1 MSKKIT
7 LNYKNIIIVEHHF
20 FVNTAL
26 KMIFIPSSSYTLGII
41 NIEVDWYRDF
51 KNFSG
56 LEILL
61 KDGLKNYSKKYTI
74 DY

>member
-1 MSKKIT
+1 
-7 LNYKNIIIVEHHF
+7 
-20 FVNTAL
+20 
-26 KMIFIPSSSYTLGII
+26 MIFIPSSSYTLGII